1 MKGNGAKPS
10 MKISLVSKY
19 ALGILAAAGILAG
32 CSGGGSSPLGPSA
45 MTQNGVTVTHIGK
58 FTQYSYHGVM
68 STAAIMAVPRTPNAI
83 IASLVPDKH
92 KHKEKIGYVSNF
104 YGEDVYGGVFPKGSS
119 YDTLSGLSDPQGMCA
134 ETHRNKFWVTLTG
147 SAEISQYK
155 IGDTTPL
162 KTLSTSSVP
171 GEVVGCSQ
179 DPTTGNL
186 AGGMIGAGDVAIF
199 TDATGTPESVSDG
212 LDSTFFVGY
221 DNKGNLFA
229 DGDGNSAVELVELPK
244 GSSSFHRV
252 NLPNT
257 IGFPGNVEW
266 DGTYITV
273 NDQLGFAVY
282 RYSVSG
288 STATLAGTVSY
299 SGAEDCDQDWIF
311 KGKLFCP
318 NIENALVYKYPA
330 GGSPIDTWSFSAD
343 EALGSVVVEK

>member
-1 MKGNGAKPS
+1 
-10 MKISLVSKY
+10 MKISLLSKY
-19 ALGILAAAGILAG
+19 SLGIFAAAGILAG
-32 CSGGGSSPLGPSA
+32 CSGGGSSPLGNSS
-45 MTQNGVTVTHIGK
+45 MTQSGVTVTHVGK
-58 FTQYSYHGVM
+58 FTNYSYHGVS
-68 STAAIMAVPRTPNAI
+68 STAAVMFAPRNPNAFI
-83 IASLVPDKH
+83 RSLVPDH
-92 KHKEKIGYVSNF
+92 RRHHEKIGYVSNF
-104 YGEDVYGGVFPKGSS
+104 YGSDVDGFVYPKGTT

-147 SAEISQYK
+147 AAEIEQFK

-179 DPTTGNL
+179 DPTTGNV

-199 TDATGTPESVSDG
+199 TGGTGTPESVSDG
-212 LDSTFFVGY
+212 LEDTFFVGY

-229 DGDGNSAVELVELPK
+229 DGEGSTGVDLVEMPA

-257 IGFPGNVEW
+257 IEFPGNVEW

-273 NDQLGFAVY
+273 NDQSAFAIY
-282 RYSVSG
+282 RYSISG
-288 STATLAGTVSY
+288 STATLAGTVPL
-299 SGAEDCDQDWIF
+299 SGVEDCDQDWIF
-311 KGKLFCP
+311 KGKVLCP
-318 NIENALVYKYPA
+318 NIENALVFAYPA
-330 GGSPIDTWSFSAD
+330 GGSPVDTWSFSAD